1 MRQGETT
8 MIIAILDDEEVYRN
22 QIETLI
28 KQHFPKDTVL
38 TYPTVM
44 ALLSSH
50 SDVDLL
56 LLDIEMPQM
65 DGLTFAKTYEERFPN
80 IIYITTH
87 DELVYDAFG
96 RNILGFI
103 KKSDLEEKL
112 TEKLNEYLAS
122 NTPTLTIQTEFDE
135 LTIPIHQIIYFY
147 YEAFT
152 VLMVTKKQAIK
163 LKYRSLKQVQILLD
177 PAVFCPIDRNTIINV
192 TQISHFIK
200 ARKEIEMSNHNL
212 LSVSK
217 RNWKPLLQTYHR
229 GLLK

>member
-177 PAVFCPIDRNTIINV
+177 PALFCPIDRNTIINV

>member
-28 KQHFPKDTVL
+28 KQHFPKDTVF

-177 PAVFCPIDRNTIINV
+177 PALFCPIDRNTIINV